1 MINRAEIKSQAKAA
15 LSAQYGNVLGMNI
28 LYAVIVAVLSSVTVG
43 IAGFILA
50 GPLTAAL
57 SWGMLCFFRG
67 NPCSIS
73 EAFSR
78 GFDNVGRKIGG
89 YLWMELWIF
98 LWSLLFFIP
107 GIVKSFS
114 YAMTPYILADMP
126 DITAGDALKLSMRMM
141 DGHKGELFVL
151 YLSFIGWALLSGLTF
166 GLLALLY
173 VNPYTQLTFAGF
185 YDRVKEDAIR
195 RGILVQTPD
204 F

>member
-73 EAFSR
+73 ESFSR

-151 YLSFIGWALLSGLTF
+151 YLSFIGWALLSALTF